1 MQYESE
7 VNMQTENKPVMLTI
21 NQTAERVGL
30 SAYIIRKWALNGTI
44 RAIRAG
50 NKIYVNNDSLDEYLN
65 GHSLTDTIE
74 EQVSCIKPI
83 PVKIGGAF
91 R

>member
-1 MQYESE
+1 MS
-7 VNMQTENKPVMLTI
+7 TENKPVMLTI

-50 NKIYVNNDSLDEYLN
+50 CKIYVNNDSLDEYLN
-65 GHSLTDTIE
+65 CHSLTDTIE
-74 EQVSCIKPI
+74 EQVSGIKPI
-83 PVKIGGAF
+83 PVKIGGTV
-91 R
+91 

>member
-1 MQYESE
+1 MI
-7 VNMQTENKPVMLTI
+7 TTNKPVMLTI
-21 NQTAERVGL
+21 NATAERVGL

-65 GHSLTDTIE
+65 CHSLTDTIE
-74 EQVSCIKPI
+74 EQVGAINPI
-83 PVKIGGAF
+83 RLHRG
-91 R
+91 

>member
-7 VNMQTENKPVMLTI
+7 VKMQTENKPVMLTI

-30 SAYIIRKWALNGTI
+30 SAYFIRKLALNGTI

-50 NKIYVNNDSLDEYLN
+50 SKIYINNDSLDEYLN

-74 EQVSCIKPI
+74 EQVS
-83 PVKIGGAF
+83 
-91 R
+91 